1 MFIFYED
8 NSLNY
13 WEATLSDRSREF
25 KDCSWWEIWQIQAI
39 QKNTTTKQSIKSS
52 LALAELENQNLEILE
67 RAKKLKNSN
76 QETKKNRIGQI
87 KRNRSAER
95 AKERDAI
102 KQEVIRKKI
111 SELKLVNANTNEQ
124 QNSEELA
131 LDNPIYSNLL
141 YEDE

>member
-1 MFIFYED
+1 M
-8 NSLNY
+8 
-13 WEATLSDRSREF
+13 
-25 KDCSWWEIWQIQAI
+25 
-39 QKNTTTKQSIKSS
+39 
-52 LALAELENQNLEILE
+52 
-67 RAKKLKNSN
+67 LKNLKT
-76 QETKKNRIGQI
+76 QIKRPKKNRIGHI